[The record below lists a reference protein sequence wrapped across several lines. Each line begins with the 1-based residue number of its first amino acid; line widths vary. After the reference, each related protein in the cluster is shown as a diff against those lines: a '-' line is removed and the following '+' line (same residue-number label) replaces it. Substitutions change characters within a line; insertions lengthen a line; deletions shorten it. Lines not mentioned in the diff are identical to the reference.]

1 MSGHSHWAG
10 IKHKKGIQDAKRA
23 KIFTKLAKP
32 IVIAAREG
40 GGNPATNF
48 KLRLAIDKA
57 QEFNM
62 PKTNIERAVAR
73 GTGELKDSEIFE
85 VIYEAMG
92 PEGIMMLIFATTDNK
107 NRTVSEI
114 KSILTKAGG
123 KMGESGSAM
132 WNFEQVGSLAI
143 SSNGKNLDELEMMAI
158 DAGAKDIKLENDQ
171 LTLFCEVKNLQI
183 IKDNLEKQNI
193 HISAVSIIYL
203 PKNPIKIDENTRIDY
218 EKLLEK
224 LDDQD
229 DVSEIYD
236 NL

>member
-23 KIFTKLAKP
+23 KIFTKLARP

-62 PKTNIERAVAR
+62 PKANIERAVAR

-92 PEGIMMLIFATTDNK
+92 PGGIMMLIFAATDNK

-123 KMGESGSAM
+123 KLGESGSVM
-132 WNFEQVGSLAI
+132 WNFDQVGSI
-143 SSNGKNLDELEMMAI
+143 SIDSDGKKLDELEMIAI
-158 DAGAKDIKLENDQ
+158 DAGAKDIKLENEQ

-193 HISAVSIIYL
+193 AVSSASILYL
-203 PKNPIKIDENTRIDY
+203 PKNPIKIDENTRVDY
-218 EKLLEK
+218 ENLLEK